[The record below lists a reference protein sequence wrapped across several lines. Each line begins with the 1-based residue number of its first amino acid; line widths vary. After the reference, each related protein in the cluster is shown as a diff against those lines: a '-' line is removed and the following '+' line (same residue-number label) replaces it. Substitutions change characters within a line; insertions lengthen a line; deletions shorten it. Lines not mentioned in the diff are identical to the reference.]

1 MSEKYNKALISPKV
15 RLLLSIYL
23 QGFPHRSSWRKKLE
37 IDLDCNKGNLTTHI
51 NSLLDDKLIVSLNPN
66 NFNPPYKVTAKGKK
80 YLKPIIYPYQLG
92 LFIMVWTAG
101 VSLVYYLLFSNQ
113 LLLFALVFLIFILFS
128 FIIVALLLVLH
139 PYILL
144 KRGKVHY

>member
-23 QGFPHRSSWRKKLE
+23 QGFPHQSSWRKKLE
-37 IDLDCNKGNLTTHI
+37 RNLDCNKGNFTTHI
-51 NSLLDDKLIVSLNPN
+51 NSLLDDELIVSLNN
-66 NFNPPYKVTAKGKK
+66 DNFKPPYKVTAKGKK

-92 LFIMVWTAG
+92 QFIVVWSAC
-101 VSLVYYLLFSNQ
+101 VSIVYYLLLSSN
-113 LLLFALVFLIFILFS
+113 LLLFASFFFLLILFG
-128 FIIVALLLVLH
+128 FIIVALLLLLH